1 MTGAAREASA
11 ITFLRRMTS
20 LYAELDTVWSRHGEL
35 PDEVSDAIVD
45 AAGLLCDAIIN
56 APIKCEDDIARK
68 LRFAA
73 DLVSSKDGV
82 MLAERPAVERALRD
96 LITFREAEL
105 RVDKRLLDRLQ
116 LASAHH

>member
-1 MTGAAREASA
+1 MTGTAREASERS
-11 ITFLRRMTS
+11 FLRRMTS
-20 LYAELDTVWSRHGEL
+20 LYTELDTVWNRHGEL

-56 APIKCEDDIARK
+56 APIKSEEDIARK

-96 LITFREAEL
+96 LIAFREAEL

-116 LASAHH
+116 LASSHH

>member
-82 MLAERPAVERALRD
+82 MLAERPAVERAL
-96 LITFREAEL
+96 IAFREAEL
-105 RVDKRLLDRLQ
+105 RSDRRLLDRLQ
-116 LASAHH
+116 LVSAHH

>member
-11 ITFLRRMTS
+11 ISFLRRMTS

-45 AAGLLCDAIIN
+45 AAGLVCDAIIN
-56 APIKCEDDIARK
+56 SPITCEDDIACK

-105 RVDKRLLDRLQ
+105 RADKRLLDRLQ
-116 LASAHH
+116 LVSAHH

>member
-1 MTGAAREASA
+1 MTGAAREASERS
-11 ITFLRRMTS
+11 FLRRMTS

-35 PDEVSDAIVD
+35 PDQVSDAIVD

-56 APIKCEDDIARK
+56 APIKSEEDIARK

-82 MLAERPAVERALRD
+82 MLAELPAVERALSD
-96 LITFREAEL
+96 LVTFREGERRA
-105 RVDKRLLDRLQ
+105 DTRLLDRLQ
-116 LASAHH
+116 LVSAPH